1 MDLFRRIFGQAEP
14 EAKPSAPGAKPTPPA
29 ATAGDKLPDTA
40 PADPG
45 KEPPKTAPVTPP
57 APPADQAESQQS
69 ERKPVRPEPTQG
81 PAERVSPVTPPPMSM
96 YMSPDGA
103 TRQLAPEKAIATS
116 DGILFGIRSDTGRHR
131 PNNQDSAFAMFTRSS
146 TSDNRPDFGLF
157 IVADGMGGHADGE
170 KASAL
175 AVRTASAHIITNIFL
190 PMLDDVNDSDR
201 ISITDAMTEA
211 AQRANDTVM
220 KHVKGSGTTLTIC
233 VIIGD
238 LAHIAHVGDSRLYLI
253 SADGI
258 EQVTRDH
265 SLVQRLIEL
274 DHITSEEAAGH
285 SQASVL
291 YRAVGQSDFLEV
303 DTATRRLHSGA
314 RIVMCSDGLW
324 GEVTKEDILALVLN
338 TPNPQDTC
346 DNLIALANTRGGK
359 DNITAIVVRMPK

>member
-1 MDLFRRIFGQAEP
+1 MDLFRRIFGQSESGD
-14 EAKPSAPGAKPTPPA
+14 KPSPAPEKPAVPA
-29 ATAGDKLPDTA
+29 AKDSDKLPETA
-40 PADPG
+40 PADPPG
-45 KEPPKTAPVTPP
+45 TERPKTAPITTPP
-57 APPADQAESQQS
+57 APVAETAP
-69 ERKPVRPEPTQG
+69 ER
-81 PAERVSPVTPPPMSM
+81 ASPVTPPPMASM

-103 TRQLAPEKAIATS
+103 TRQLAPEKAIVTS
-116 DGILFGIRSDTGRHR
+116 DGIMFGIRSDTGRHR
-131 PNNQDSAFAMFTRSS
+131 PNNQDSAFGLFTRSC
-146 TSDNRPDFGLF
+146 TSDSRPDFGLF

-175 AVRTASAHIITNIFL
+175 AVRTASTHIMNNVFL

-201 ISITDAMTEA
+201 VSITDAMTEA
-211 AQRANDTVM
+211 AQKANDIVM

-233 VIIGD
+233 LIIGD

-274 DHITSEEAAGH
+274 DHITTEEAAGH

-291 YRAVGQSDFLEV
+291 YRAIGQSDFLEV

-324 GEVTKEDILALVLN
+324 GEVVKEDILALVLN